1 MLVMNPIDFSV
12 SLFQVMPFF
21 VTEGGKYVAHVLL
34 KHKPK
39 KAIVFVR
46 TRGQSSVLSLVVII
60 VIIIML
66 LIILW
71 FDFTF
76 KSIEFNYLNAI
87 IVAYPFILTVLA
99 AELVRELEEYGLK
112 CSSLEV
118 IFFLLSSKYKVIQQS
133 IYIVCLTLQYARGIC
148 FCLFVCLLTNS

>member
-1 MLVMNPIDFSV
+1 
-12 SLFQVMPFF
+12 MPFS

-34 KHKPK
+34 KRKRK

-46 TRGQSSVLSLVVII
+46 TRGLSSVLSLVVII
-60 VIIIML
+60 IIIIMM

-76 KSIEFNYLNAI
+76 KSVEFDYLNAI
-87 IVAYPFILTVLA
+87 IIAHPFILTVLA

-112 CSSLEV
+112 CSPLEV
-118 IFFLLSSKYKVIQQS
+118 IFFLLSSKYKVIH
-133 IYIVCLTLQYARGIC
+133 
-148 FCLFVCLLTNS
+148 

>member
-1 MLVMNPIDFSV
+1 
-12 SLFQVMPFF
+12 MPFS

-34 KHKPK
+34 KCKPK

-46 TRGQSSVLSLVVII
+46 TQGWSSVLSLVVII

-87 IVAYPFILTVLA
+87 IIAYPFILTVLA
-99 AELVRELEEYGLK
+99 IELVRELEGYGLK

-118 IFFLLSSKYKVIQQS
+118 IFFLLSSKSKVIQ
-133 IYIVCLTLQYARGIC
+133 
-148 FCLFVCLLTNS
+148 

>member
-1 MLVMNPIDFSV
+1 MM
-12 SLFQVMPFF
+12 
-21 VTEGGKYVAHVLL
+21 
-34 KHKPK
+34 
-39 KAIVFVR
+39 
-46 TRGQSSVLSLVVII
+46 
-60 VIIIML
+60 

-87 IVAYPFILTVLA
+87 IIAYPFILTVLA

-118 IFFLLSSKYKVIQQS
+118 IFFLLSSKYKVIQS
-133 IYIVCLTLQYARGIC
+133 IKHIVCLTLQYARGFC
-148 FCLFVCLLTNS
+148 FCLFVCLFVC